1 MIVDPASA
9 SDPIAVS
16 FVVCHASCVQ
26 VVRSCVSMC
35 HKSLYNS
42 RRREELETLDH
53 ARLLEKRS
61 NLDSVADRIRC
72 RLCTV

>member
-1 MIVDPASA
+1 
-9 SDPIAVS
+9 
-16 FVVCHASCVQ
+16 
-26 VVRSCVSMC
+26 MC

-42 RRREELETLDH
+42 RRREELEALDH

-72 RLCTV
+72 RVCTE